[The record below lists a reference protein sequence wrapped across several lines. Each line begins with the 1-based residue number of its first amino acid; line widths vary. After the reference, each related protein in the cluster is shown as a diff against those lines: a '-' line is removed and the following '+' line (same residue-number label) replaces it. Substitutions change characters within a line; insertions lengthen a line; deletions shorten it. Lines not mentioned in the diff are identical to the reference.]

1 MVYGGWMASIVFFLL
16 FFSGGVVKRVYGIHL
31 HATYKQKPNENEAAA
46 IHASDDSFA
55 YQFLLVY
62 IKKHLATTE
71 KKTQKSR
78 VRINR

>member
-1 MVYGGWMASIVFFLL
+1 
-16 FFSGGVVKRVYGIHL
+16 VKRVYGIHL

-62 IKKHLATTE
+62 IK
-71 KKTQKSR
+71 S
-78 VRINR
+78 I